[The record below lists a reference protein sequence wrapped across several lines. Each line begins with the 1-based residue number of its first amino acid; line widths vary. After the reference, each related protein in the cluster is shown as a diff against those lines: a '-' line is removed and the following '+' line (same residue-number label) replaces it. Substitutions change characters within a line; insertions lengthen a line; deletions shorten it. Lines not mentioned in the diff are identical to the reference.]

1 MKGEGPRRRVPVA
14 DRSEFPLFV
23 AARWTRLLRTA
34 YLLVQDWPAAE
45 DLTQAA
51 LVKAWLAWPRL
62 DGDPEAYVRK
72 IIVTTHVSWWR
83 RRRRRGEVMTGQ
95 PPERPGAA
103 RDTDAVDE
111 RDAVWRALGRLP
123 AGQRAVVV
131 LRFFED
137 LTEAQVA
144 SVLGCSVG
152 TVKSQTSRALA
163 KLRID
168 DTLMPAPTER

>member
-1 MKGEGPRRRVPVA
+1 MA
-14 DRSEFPLFV
+14 DRSDYPSFV

-34 YLLVQDWPAAE
+34 YLLVQDWAAAE

-51 LVKAWLAWPRL
+51 LVKAWLAWPHL
-62 DGDPEAYVRK
+62 DADPEAYVRR

-83 RRRRRGEVMTGQ
+83 LRWRRGEVATGQ
-95 PPERPGAA
+95 PPERPGVAS
-103 RDTDAVDE
+103 DIDAVDD

-123 AGQRAVVV
+123 AGQSAVVV

-144 SVLGCSVG
+144 GILGCSVG

-163 KLRID
+163 KLRVD
-168 DTLMPAPTER
+168 GTLTPTTTER

>member
-1 MKGEGPRRRVPVA
+1 VA

-23 AARWTRLLRTA
+23 AACWTRLLRTA
-34 YLLVQDWPAAE
+34 YLLVQDWPGAE

-95 PPERPGAA
+95 PPNGRAPRGIPTPSTTATRCGERWAA
-103 RDTDAVDE
+103 C
-111 RDAVWRALGRLP
+111 L
-123 AGQRAVVV
+123 Q
-131 LRFFED
+131 
-137 LTEAQVA
+137 A
-144 SVLGCSVG
+144 SAPLWCCGS
-152 TVKSQTSRALA
+152 SR
-163 KLRID
+163 
-168 DTLMPAPTER
+168 T